1 MTVKSGGIDR
11 LDGRLLYVHDDHGGQ
26 LEAELEFRQLEY
38 FVAVA
43 EELHFGRAAARTY
56 ITQPALSQA
65 IAGLERTLD
74 VRLFARTRQNV
85 ELTDAGAELLR
96 HAKGML
102 VEREEAVAAVRR
114 VERGEVGVLRIGVA
128 LLAEHEVAP
137 ALAALSDTYPDIV
150 LDRTAAV
157 SERLLASIRDRILH
171 AAVVH
176 RVPVLGTIEGV
187 EFEVIRTGRLAT
199 LVSQSSTLADAASVQ
214 LSDLAQETFL
224 VPPREFAPSA
234 LEGLRTTCLSFASF
248 EPKLLEAPTSTVPL
262 GSDWRPV
269 IDGDAIALMP
279 EETAQAV
286 RPDGAVVVPLE
297 PPPEFSLAL
306 AWRSGN
312 GSPALDRFVAFIRA
326 YGAEHGW
333 TPAPVDA

>member
-1 MTVKSGGIDR
+1 MTVKSGGLDR
-11 LDGRLLYVHDDHGGQ
+11 LDGRLLYVQDDQGGQ
-26 LEAELEFRQLEY
+26 LDAELEFRQLEY

-43 EELHFGRAAARTY
+43 EELHFGRAATRMY

-74 VRLFARTRQNV
+74 VQLFARTRQNV

-96 HAKGML
+96 HARGML

-114 VERGEVGVLRIGVA
+114 VERGEVAVLRIGVA

-137 ALAALSDTYPDIV
+137 ALAALNDEYPDIV

-157 SERLLASIRDRILH
+157 SERLLASIKDRALH
-171 AAVVH
+171 AAIVH
-176 RVPVLGTIEGV
+176 RVPVLGTIDGV
-187 EFEVIRTGRLAT
+187 EFEVIRSGRLAV
-199 LVSQSSTLADAASVQ
+199 LVSRSSSLADRESVV
-214 LSDLAQETFL
+214 LSDLAEETFL
-224 VPPREFAPSA
+224 TPPREFAPSA

-248 EPKLLEAPTSTVPL
+248 EPKVLEMPTSTVPL

-286 RPDGAVVVPLE
+286 QPEGAVPISLE

-312 GSPALDRFVAFIRA
+312 GSPVLDRFVSFIRA
-326 YGAEHGW
+326 YSARHDW
-333 TPAPVDA
+333 TSAPVDA

>member
-1 MTVKSGGIDR
+1 MTVKSRGLDR
-11 LDGRLLYVHDDHGGQ
+11 LDGRLLYVRHDQGGQ

-43 EELHFGRAAARTY
+43 EELHFGRAATRMY

-74 VRLFARTRQNV
+74 VLLFARTRQNV

-96 HAKGML
+96 HARGML
-102 VEREEAVAAVRR
+102 VDREEAVAAVRR

-157 SERLLASIRDRILH
+157 SERLLASVQDRALH
-171 AAVVH
+171 AALVH
-176 RVPVLGTIEGV
+176 RVPVLGTLDGV
-187 EFEVIRTGRLAT
+187 EFEVIRSGRLAA
-199 LVSQSSTLADAASVQ
+199 LVSRSNPLADRESAR
-214 LSDLAQETFL
+214 LSDLADEAIL
-224 VPPREFAPSA
+224 APPREFAPSA
-234 LEGLRTTCLSFASF
+234 LEGLRSTCLSYGGF
-248 EPKLLEAPTSTVPL
+248 EPKLLEASTSAVPL

-269 IDGDAIALMP
+269 VDGDAVALMP
-279 EETAQAV
+279 EETARAV
-286 RPDGAVVVPLE
+286 QPDGAVAVPLE
-297 PPPEFSLAL
+297 GQPGFVLAL
-306 AWRSGN
+306 AWRGGN
-312 GSPALDRFVAFIRA
+312 GSPVLDRFVSFIRA
-326 YGAEHGW
+326 YSAEHGW
-333 TPAPVDA
+333 TSTPVDA

>member
-11 LDGRLLYVHDDHGGQ
+11 MDGRLLYVHDDRNGQ

-43 EELHFGRAAARTY
+43 EELHFGRAATRMY

-74 VRLFARTRQNV
+74 VQLFARTRQNV
-85 ELTDAGAELLR
+85 ELTDAGAELLSR
-96 HAKGML
+96 ARGML

-128 LLAEHEVAP
+128 LLAEHEVSP
-137 ALAALSDTYPDIV
+137 AFAALSDAYPDIV

-157 SERLLASIRDRILH
+157 SERLLASIRDRVLH

-187 EFEVIRTGRLAT
+187 EFEVIRRGRLAT
-199 LVSQSSTLADAASVQ
+199 LVSRSSTLAEATSVE
-214 LSDLAQETFL
+214 LSDLGDETFL

-248 EPKLLEAPTSTVPL
+248 EPKVLEAPHPL

-286 RPDGAVVVPLE
+286 QPDGAVAIPLE

-312 GSPALDRFVAFIRA
+312 GSPALDRFVAFIHA
-326 YGAEHGW
+326 YGAKHGW
-333 TPAPVDA
+333 TSTPVDA

>member
-1 MTVKSGGIDR
+1 MTVRSGGLDR
-11 LDGRLLYVHDDHGGQ
+11 LHNGLLYVSDDREGR
-26 LEAELEFRQLEY
+26 LEVELEFRQLEY

-43 EELHFGRAAARTY
+43 EELHFGRAATRMY

-65 IAGLERTLD
+65 IAGLERTMD
-74 VRLFARTRQNV
+74 VQLFARTRQNV

-96 HAKGML
+96 HARGML

-114 VERGEVGVLRIGVA
+114 VERGEVGVLRVGVA
-128 LLAEHEVAP
+128 LLAEHEIAP
-137 ALAALSDTYPDIV
+137 ALAALTDTYPDIV

-157 SERLLASIRDRILH
+157 SERLLSSIQDRALH

-187 EFEVIRTGRLAT
+187 EFEVIRRGRLAT
-199 LVSQSSTLADAASVQ
+199 LVSRSSTLADAASVR
-214 LSDLAQETFL
+214 LSDLADETFL
-224 VPPREFAPSA
+224 VPPRELAPSA

-248 EPKLLEAPTSTVPL
+248 DPKILEAATSTVPL

-279 EETAQAV
+279 EETARAV
-286 RPDGAVVVPLE
+286 EPEGAVAIPLE

-312 GSPALDRFVAFIRA
+312 GSPTLERFVSFIRA
-326 YGAEHGW
+326 YSAEHDW
-333 TPAPVDA
+333 TPAPV